1 MKKHRNVLIA
11 IDSFKGSITSS
22 DAASAIQRGLF
33 RIDKNIRVEKVP
45 LADGGEGTVEAIA
58 EYADGSY
65 VNVEVKDPLMRNVD
79 AVYGLI
85 NGEKTAVI
93 EMSAASG
100 IGLLSRDEYN
110 PLVATSYGTGQL
122 IKDALD
128 KGCKEIFIGIG
139 GSVTNDAGVGMA
151 IALGTKFL
159 NENGNEV
166 GREPKNFHKIHS
178 IDFSDL
184 DSRIKETKIT
194 VLCDVNNP
202 LLGKNGASYVYGPQ
216 KGASPETVKLL
227 DEQLAH
233 IADIIEL
240 KLGNSFRNIP
250 GAGAAGGLGF
260 GLMTFLNARLLGGIN
275 FLCDFVNLEGKIKEA
290 DLVITGEGKVD
301 FQTKFN
307 KLPVGIA
314 DLAHKYNKKIICLAG
329 VFDES
334 AYEMKGKQFDDM
346 FSIMEE
352 CVTSEEAVQNAAIY
366 LENIT
371 ARELKKYLTD

>member
-1 MKKHRNVLIA
+1 MKKRRNVLIA

-22 DAASAIQRGLF
+22 DAASAIERGL
-33 RIDKNIRVEKVP
+33 RAIDKNIRAEKVP
-45 LADGGEGTVEAIA
+45 LADGGEGTVKSIV
-58 EYADGSY
+58 EYAGGSY
-65 VNVEVKDPLMRNVD
+65 VNVEVKDPLMRNVE

-85 NGEKTAVI
+85 KGGQTAVI

-100 IGLLSRDEYN
+100 IGLLSREEYN
-110 PLVATSYGTGQL
+110 PLVAISYGTGQL

-128 KGCKEIFIGIG
+128 KGCKDIIIGIG
-139 GSVTNDAGVGMA
+139 GSVTNDAGIGMA
-151 IALGTKFL
+151 IALGAKFI
-159 NENGNEV
+159 NENGIETSH
-166 GREPKNFHKIHS
+166 EPKNFHKIHS

-184 DSRIKETKIT
+184 DSRVKETEIT

-233 IADIIEL
+233 IADVVEL
-240 KLGNSFRNIP
+240 NSGNSLRDIP

-260 GLMTFLNARLLGGIN
+260 GLIAFLNAQLLSGIN
-275 FLCDFVNLEGKIKEA
+275 FLCDFLNLEEKIKDA

-307 KLPVGIA
+307 KLPLGIA
-314 DLAHKYNKKIICLAG
+314 ELAHKHSKKIICIAG

-352 CVTSEEAVQNAAIY
+352 GVTSEEAIQNAAFH

-371 ARELKKYLTD
+371 ARELKKYLGD

>member
-1 MKKHRNVLIA
+1 MKKQRNVLIA

-22 DAASAIQRGLF
+22 DAALAIERGLNK
-33 RIDKNIRVEKVP
+33 IDENIRVEKVP
-45 LADGGEGTVEAIA
+45 LADGGEGTVKSIV
-58 EYADGSY
+58 EYAGGSY
-65 VNVEVKDPLMRNVD
+65 VNVEVKDPLMRNVE

-85 NGEKTAVI
+85 NGGQTAVI

-100 IGLLSRDEYN
+100 IGLLSREEYN

-128 KGCKEIFIGIG
+128 KGCKDIIIGIG
-139 GSVTNDAGVGMA
+139 GSVTNDAGIGMA
-151 IALGTKFL
+151 IALGAKFT
-159 NENGNEV
+159 NENGIETSY
-166 GREPKNFHKIHS
+166 EPKNFHKIHS

-233 IADIIEL
+233 IADVVEL
-240 KLGNSFRNIP
+240 NSGNCLRDIP

-260 GLMTFLNARLLGGIN
+260 GLIAFLNAQLLGGIN
-275 FLCDFVNLEGKIKEA
+275 FLCDFLNLEEIIKDA

-314 DLAHKYNKKIICLAG
+314 ELAHKHNKKIICIAG

-352 CVTSEEAVQNAAIY
+352 GVTSEEAIQNAVFH
-366 LENIT
+366 LENIA
-371 ARELKKYLTD
+371 ARELKKYLGD